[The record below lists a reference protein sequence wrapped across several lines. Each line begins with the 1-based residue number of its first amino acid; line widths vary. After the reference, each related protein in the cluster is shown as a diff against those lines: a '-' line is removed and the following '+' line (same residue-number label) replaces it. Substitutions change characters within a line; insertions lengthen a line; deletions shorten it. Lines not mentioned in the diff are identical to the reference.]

1 MEIAAATAVVPH
13 SDHPPNSF
21 RSDPHKSALLA
32 ALAQLAQN
40 ASQSTVTTNATLL
53 NTLLKAL
60 HAAATRQGG
69 IAPLL
74 SDLNHAGNITEIPV
88 QVRQAIA
95 QTLQTAAPLV
105 NLLTDVEI
113 NTALLKLAPP
123 QSPANAVPTQAAH
136 APSVQSPT
144 LVTDIKLALESLQ
157 RSLKDWT
164 TSQQAPLPQ
173 LASAPTVSTAG
184 AAPSPP
190 APQAPL
196 QTAQQPLQ
204 PAPTLTPLATAT
216 SPRQANPLTLNQ
228 PGTNP
233 ATGKA
238 IQANKP
244 DAGIPATLGP
254 STLIPSQAPLVAVP
268 AKGGDMADAMAS
280 LLLLQQAATVSG
292 THSARQKLARPGQF
306 PANDSAPTEPT
317 FSLPAAAYRKGQGTP
332 QHFTPTHWPQNPDAN
347 FVART
352 LVTRTEAALTQV
364 RIIEASAQL
373 QRAEAAPTSTLQEP
387 RWTFD
392 LPLNTPFGHAATK
405 FEISRDTYK
414 TRSDTHAIVW
424 RAHFSIDIE
433 PLGPIQAQIALLG
446 KNAWVSIW
454 AERENSMKLLEA
466 HQPMLHQT
474 FRAEDMSA
482 EVICCVGVPAHHV
495 TETGKL
501 LDSAI

>member
-1 MEIAAATAVVPH
+1 MEIAAATAVVFH

-32 ALAQLAQN
+32 ALSHLAQN

-88 QVRQAIA
+88 QVRQAIT

-105 NLLTDVEI
+105 NLPTDVEI
-113 NTALLKLAPP
+113 NTALLKLALP

-136 APSVQSPT
+136 GPSAQSPT

-164 TSQQAPLPQ
+164 ASQPASLPQ
-173 LASAPTVSTAG
+173 PASAPTASTAAG
-184 AAPSPP
+184 APPPSL
-190 APQAPL
+190 PQAVS
-196 QTAQQPLQ
+196 QSAQQP
-204 PAPTLTPLATAT
+204 APSLTALATAT
-216 SPRQANPLTLNQ
+216 TPLQSSALTFNQ
-228 PGTNP
+228 PGTQL
-233 ATGKA
+233 ATGNA
-238 IQANKP
+238 VQANGP
-244 DAGIPATLGP
+244 DVPAPATLGP

-268 AKGGDMADAMAS
+268 AKSGDIADAMAS

-292 THSARQKLARPGQF
+292 TQPARQKLARPGQF
-306 PANDSAPTEPT
+306 PANDSAQTET
-317 FSLPAAAYRKGQGTP
+317 ALSLPAAAYRKGQGST
-332 QHFTPTHWPQNPDAN
+332 QHSAPTHWPQNPDAN
-347 FVART
+347 FVAKT
-352 LVTRTEAALTQV
+352 LATRTEAALTQV

-373 QRAEAAPTSTLQEP
+373 QRAEASPTSPQQEP
-387 RWTFD
+387 RWTFE
-392 LPLNTPFGHAATK
+392 LPLATPFGHAATK
-405 FEISRDTYK
+405 FAISRDTYK
-414 TRSDTHAIVW
+414 TGSDAHAIIW
-424 RAHFSIDIE
+424 RVHFSIDIE
-433 PLGPIQAQIALLG
+433 PLGPVQAQIALLG

-454 AERENSMKLLEA
+454 AEREASMKLLEA
-466 HQPMLHQT
+466 HQPLLHQT
-474 FRAEDMSA
+474 FRLENLSA
-482 EVICCVGVPAHHV
+482 EVICCLGVPSHHAPGN
-495 TETGKL
+495 GKL